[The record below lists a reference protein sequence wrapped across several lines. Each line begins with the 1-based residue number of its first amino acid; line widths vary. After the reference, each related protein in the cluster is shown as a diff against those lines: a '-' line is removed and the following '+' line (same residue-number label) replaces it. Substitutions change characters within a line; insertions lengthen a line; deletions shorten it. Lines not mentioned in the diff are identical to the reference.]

1 MIITVTL
8 NPALDKTIH
17 VNQFQVD
24 RVCRVEDARLDPGG
38 KGINISKV
46 LHSLGARSVAVGIVG
61 GAAGEYIRDQLD
73 LMGIRNDLVF
83 SRTETRTNLKIV
95 DPVCRTCTDI
105 NEPGAAVTASELQEI
120 REKLSD
126 LINPG
131 DTVVFAGKNPPGVSD
146 QLLAEWITWLKE
158 EGVRVALDTTGMA
171 MKIGVA
177 AGPTVIK
184 PNQAELEEL
193 FETELPDRNAL
204 VAAAR
209 KVVANGVEYVVVSLG
224 EDGALFVKA
233 DEAFHAHGIPV
244 EIRSTTGAGDAM
256 LASIL
261 LDLEHGLS
269 WEELATR
276 AVAVSAANVMCSG
289 TQPATLEDILPL
301 LDRVRVERLPE

>member
-8 NPALDKTIH
+8 NPALDKTVLVRNFE
-17 VNQFQVD
+17 VNH
-24 RVCRVEDARLDPGG
+24 VCRVEEARLDPGG
-38 KGINISKV
+38 KGINVSKV
-46 LHSLGARSVAVGIVG
+46 IHSLGGRSVAVGVVG

-95 DPVCRTCTDI
+95 DPDRHTNTDI
-105 NEPGAAVTASELQEI
+105 NEPGAPLTVQELQEVW
-120 REKLSD
+120 EKLSD

-131 DTVVFAGKNPPGVSD
+131 DTVVFAGKNPPGMAD
-146 QLLAEWITWLKE
+146 QQLAEWITLLKQE
-158 EGVRVALDTTGMA
+158 HVKVALDTVGMP

-193 FETELPDRNAL
+193 CETELPDREAL

-209 KVVANGVEYVVVSLG
+209 KVVANGVEIVVVSLG
-224 EDGALFVKA
+224 ADGALFVRA
-233 DEAFHAHGIPV
+233 DEALHAHGVSVPV
-244 EIRSTTGAGDAM
+244 GSTVGAGDAM
-256 LASIL
+256 MASIL
-261 LDLEHGLS
+261 WDLERGLG
-269 WEELATR
+269 WEELAVR

-289 TQPATLEDILPL
+289 TQPAAAKDMEPL
-301 LDRVRVERLPE
+301 LYQVRVERIP